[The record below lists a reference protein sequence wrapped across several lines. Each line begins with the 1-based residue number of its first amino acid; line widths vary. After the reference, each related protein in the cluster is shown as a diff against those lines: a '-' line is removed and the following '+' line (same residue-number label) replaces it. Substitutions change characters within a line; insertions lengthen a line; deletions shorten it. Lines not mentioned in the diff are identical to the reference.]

1 MRTVHTLRSPEVRD
15 RPSQIA
21 ELARSTW
28 SNAALVIEILE
39 RVKGIE
45 PSSSAWKAV
54 ALPLSYTRA
63 GNSRRTS
70 DQVVRLSETDL
81 CFSRDG
87 GGGRTRTYEGV
98 SQRIYSPPPLP
109 LGTLPRR
116 RTSHPCGRAFPLA
129 GRGYGE
135 RLARCQPR
143 ENGSGRSARDGRGH
157 AGFRARSRA
166 PAGTMPHEH
175 PLADWRLDLAPAA
188 RECGADSRNFHAP
201 TRPTPARE
209 PSAAQAGPPRK
220 TGWNRKPERRRSPRG
235 GEVRAGDGAVIL
247 YGWHTVK
254 AALENPARRIPASVR
269 HRERGAP
276 PGRGW
281 PGAGRRDRT
290 GASGRDRAPART

>member
-1 MRTVHTLRSPEVRD
+1 MRMGLWGYLSASARMATFATCRSARADSCLQMRTVHTLRSPEVRD

-63 GNSRRTS
+63 WNSRRTS

-116 RTSHPCGRAFPLA
+116 RTSHPCGRAFPSA

-143 ENGSGRSARDGRGH
+143 ENNSGRSPVTAVATPFSRSKP
-157 AGFRARSRA
+157 RARRNHAARA
-166 PAGTMPHEH
+166 PAG
-175 PLADWRLDLAPAA
+175 LIVAA
-188 RECGADSRNFHAP
+188 
-201 TRPTPARE
+201 
-209 PSAAQAGPPRK
+209 
-220 TGWNRKPERRRSPRG
+220 
-235 GEVRAGDGAVIL
+235 
-247 YGWHTVK
+247 
-254 AALENPARRIPASVR
+254 
-269 HRERGAP
+269 
-276 PGRGW
+276 
-281 PGAGRRDRT
+281 
-290 GASGRDRAPART
+290 